1 MSKHILTYNFYDF
14 APYVFYMMRRKNYIT
29 NEEYL
34 SSIGVD
40 HFVSDLVQGK
50 VSTLS
55 ELISSGKSGCFFY
68 YTADGK
74 YTLKT
79 IHKKEY
85 LFFIK
90 ILKHYYEF
98 ISTNSN
104 SFITKFVIIFIF
116 F

>member
-1 MSKHILTYNFYDF
+1 
-14 APYVFYMMRRKNYIT
+14 MMRKKNNIT
-29 NEEYL
+29 NEAYL
-34 SSIGVD
+34 NSIGVD
-40 HFVSDLVQGK
+40 HFVSDLIQGK

-85 LFFIK
+85 TFFIK
-90 ILKHYYEF
+90 ILKDYYEF
-98 ISTNSN
+98 LTKYSE
-104 SFITKFVIIFIF
+104 SFITKLS
-116 F
+116 

>member
-1 MSKHILTYNFYDF
+1 
-14 APYVFYMMRRKNYIT
+14 MRRNNNIT
-29 NEEYL
+29 NDEYL
-34 SSIGVD
+34 NSIGVD
-40 HFVSDLVQGK
+40 HFVSDLIQGK

-85 LFFIK
+85 KFFIK

-98 ISTNSN
+98 LTEYPE
-104 SFITKFVIIFIF
+104 SFIAK
-116 F
+116 